1 MAIAGIARQVRA
13 LYIYSICIC
22 LAGAALGGAVKAASG
37 VRTLLYLWEQR
48 DNNRADPYWTHR
60 RASQRANGLHP

>member
-13 LYIYSICIC
+13 LNIVYIICI
-22 LAGAALGGAVKAASG
+22 AGAALGGAVKASIE
-37 VRTLLYLWEQR
+37 RTLLYLWEQR

-60 RASQRANGLHP
+60 RASQRAYGLHP